1 MTRRSSTHRS
11 YAERGQSLV
20 LITVFMM
27 SLLGMAALAIDAG
40 SWYQTK
46 RTVQASADAAA
57 LAGASQLPVGWS
69 TAQTAA
75 QAEYARNGQG
85 SDTVTYQNT
94 ANLTTGDTVKVTAS
108 RVSSSFF
115 AKLFG
120 FTSATITAS
129 ASATIESYTSASSS
143 GQIMPW
149 GVMKA
154 SWTLGSQYS
163 IYTDGT
169 SPNNGALSLP
179 VKSGTTCT
187 GTSGGADYKNT
198 INGTT
203 LSCDVSVG
211 QLVDVKTGQN
221 TGPTGQG
228 IDARITSWKTIDQIV
243 SFTSGGQ
250 ATILLPNS
258 PQVLLLP
265 VVENATNGSAVW
277 PSGSGQVRVVGFAWF
292 VLTQPGYTNGGK
304 TVLGT
309 FVGLSG
315 PQDGWSSGAFNSSS
329 STATTV
335 VLTS

>member
-46 RTVQASADAAA
+46 RSLQASADSAA

-69 TAQTAA
+69 TAQNAA
-75 QAEYARNGQG
+75 QAEYARNGNG
-85 SDTVTYQNT
+85 SDTVSYQNT
-94 ANLTTGDTVKVTAS
+94 ANLTAGDTVKVTAS
-108 RVSSSFF
+108 RVSPSFF

-120 FTSATITAS
+120 ITNATITAS
-129 ASATIESYTSASSS
+129 ASATIESYTSVTST
-143 GQIMPW
+143 GQVMPW

-179 VKSGTTCT
+179 VKSGTNCT
-187 GTSGGADYKNT
+187 GTSGGSDYRNT
-198 INGTT
+198 INGTV

-221 TGPTGQG
+221 TGPTAQG
-228 IDARITSWKTIDQIV
+228 IDARVTSWKTIDQIV
-243 SFTSGGQ
+243 QFTSGGQ
-250 ATILLPNS
+250 AIMLLPNS

-277 PSGSGQVRVVGFAWF
+277 PSGAGQVRVVGFAWF

-315 PQDGWSSGAFNSSS
+315 PQNG
-329 STATTV
+329 
-335 VLTS
+335 